1 MRDPLIGKSFRLT
14 PSGPRYVVFRGQGA
28 VYRCSYRSPVGR
40 MQYRDLPRE
49 RIETALENA

>member
-1 MRDPLIGKSFRLT
+1 VRDPLIGKSFRLT

-40 MQYRDLPRE
+40 MQYRDLSRE
-49 RIETALENA
+49 RIETALEHV